1 MNMNIITIMMKVS
14 GYRELITPIT
24 NTTITTTTITIHTQH
39 IEQTLK
45 IRNFSFHLFL
55 SI

>member
-1 MNMNIITIMMKVS
+1 MTKVS
-14 GYRELITPIT
+14 GYRELITP
-24 NTTITTTTITIHTQH
+24 ITTTTITIHTQH